1 MIISRNRYN
10 EGASKELTRVVDVKQ
25 NLMVDENLLKL
36 QLRRLRKQLDDRA
49 DDVLSLEQRTL
60 ELKTAMQESS

>member
-1 MIISRNRYN
+1 MD
-10 EGASKELTRVVDVKQ
+10 LKQ